1 MERLLDNPFMKKLQ
15 EWGEKIGKNKF
26 LSSLQAA
33 MMGTMGIIL
42 VGSVAQI
49 LMVFLGPNLLKII
62 SEKKYS
68 LYFPKLYLSIYHESY
83 VIMGS
88 FIVSI

>member
-15 EWGEKIGKNKF
+15 EWGEKVGKNKF

-33 MMGTMGIIL
+33 MMGTLGIIL

-62 SEKKYS
+62 SNKIINYTLINYIYQFNLNLMS
-68 LYFPKLYLSIYHESY
+68 LW
-83 VIMGS
+83 V
-88 FIVSI
+88 V